1 MRYRVHHVDV
11 EEGRGR
17 DALEQVLERLTGD
30 LVEIVPILTPVM
42 RPYGAAGRTKEL
54 LVVERLPA

>member
-11 EEGRGR
+11 QEGQAR
-17 DALEQVLERLTGD
+17 DALERVLERLTGE
-30 LVEIVPILTPVM
+30 LVEIVPVLTPVM